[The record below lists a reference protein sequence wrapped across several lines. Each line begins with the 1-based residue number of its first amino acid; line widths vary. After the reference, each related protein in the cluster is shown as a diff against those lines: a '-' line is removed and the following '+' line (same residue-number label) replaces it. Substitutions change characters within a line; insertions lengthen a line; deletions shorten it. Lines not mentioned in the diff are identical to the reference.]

1 MALAKDLLSKR
12 VAVGYAEEHLKALV
26 PRLAEHRAQLAVVLE
41 RGTECFLG
49 LVGLEEVSARQGAG
63 TRILADLI
71 SPILPLVFSENET
84 ADNIARLLV
93 EHDVSEAVIE
103 SVDNRFLGVVTSES
117 VFAWLWRQQQQ
128 PAFASSPRDSEFA
141 GGPSLSFPR
150 ATNSHGA
157 VILLVEDHAPSRK
170 ALHAYLARLG
180 YEVVEAA
187 TVAEALQ
194 QADEHHVDLVISD
207 IGLPDQSGYELM
219 VALREKHG
227 LIGIAMS
234 ALGSREDITR
244 SKAAGFILHL
254 TKPLAGPALQNVLSA
269 YFALKQSAPPFA

>member
-1 MALAKDLLSKR
+1 MPPRPAKGHTDAARVAHAARVTRSAGVAD

-103 SVDNRFLGVVTSES
+103 SVDNRFLGVVTSD
-117 VFAWLWRQQQQ
+117 
-128 PAFASSPRDSEFA
+128 AFQMRMAGTDAASRVALNSSP
-141 GGPSLSFPR
+141 
-150 ATNSHGA
+150 
-157 VILLVEDHAPSRK
+157 
-170 ALHAYLARLG
+170 
-180 YEVVEAA
+180 
-187 TVAEALQ
+187 
-194 QADEHHVDLVISD
+194 
-207 IGLPDQSGYELM
+207 
-219 VALREKHG
+219 
-227 LIGIAMS
+227 
-234 ALGSREDITR
+234 
-244 SKAAGFILHL
+244 
-254 TKPLAGPALQNVLSA
+254 
-269 YFALKQSAPPFA
+269 

>member
-1 MALAKDLLSKR
+1 MAFARDLLSKR
-12 VAVGYAEEHLKALV
+12 VAVGYAEEHLKDLV
-26 PRLAEHRAQLAVVLE
+26 PRLAEHRAQIAVVLE
-41 RGTECFLG
+41 RDTECFLG
-49 LVGLEEVSARQGAG
+49 LVGLEEVSAYQGAG

-71 SPILPLVFSENET
+71 SPIMPLVFSENET

-117 VFAWLWRQQQQ
+117 VFAWLWQQ
-128 PAFASSPRDSEFA
+128 PRPSGAAPRSPDPAGLSSF
-141 GGPSLSFPR
+141 SFPR
-150 ATNSHGA
+150 TSSARGS

-170 ALHAYLARLG
+170 ALRTYLGRLAYQ
-180 YEVVEAA
+180 VVEAS

-194 QADEHHVDLVISD
+194 KAEEHRVDLVISD

-219 VALREKHG
+219 IALREKHG
-227 LIGIAMS
+227 LVGIAMS
-234 ALGSREDITR
+234 ALGSREDVTR

-254 TKPLAGPALQNVLSA
+254 TKPLAGPALENVLSA
-269 YFALKQSAPPFA
+269 YFAMRQSAPPFA

>member
-1 MALAKDLLSKR
+1 MAFARDLLSKR

-26 PRLAEHRAQLAVVLE
+26 PRLAEQRAQIAVVLE

-49 LVGLEEVSARQGAG
+49 LIGLVEAAAHQSAG

-84 ADNIARLLV
+84 ADNIARLLI
-93 EHDVSEAVIE
+93 EHDVSEAVVE

-117 VFAWLWRQQQQ
+117 VFAWLWQQRG
-128 PAFASSPRDSEFA
+128 PAALPRNPDRP
-141 GGPSLSFPR
+141 GRLSF
-150 ATNSHGA
+150 ATTRTTSA
-157 VILLVEDHAPSRK
+157 PSSVILVVEDHAPSRA
-170 ALHAYLARLG
+170 ALRTYLTRLS
-180 YEVVEAA
+180 YQVVEAA

-194 QADEHHVDLVISD
+194 KADEHRIDLVISD

-219 VALREKHG
+219 SALRERHG
-227 LIGIAMS
+227 LVGIAMS
-234 ALGSREDITR
+234 ALGSREDVTR

-254 TKPLAGPALQNVLSA
+254 TKPLAGPALDNLLGA
-269 YFALKQSAPPFA
+269 YFAMRQSAPPFA

>member
-12 VAVGYAEEHLKALV
+12 VAAGYAEEHLKDLV
-26 PRLAEHRAQLAVVLE
+26 PRIAEHRAQLAVVLE

-49 LVGLEEVSARQGAG
+49 VIGLEEVSARQSAG

-71 SPILPLVFSENET
+71 SPVLPLVFSENET
-84 ADNIARLLV
+84 ADNIARLLI

-117 VFAWLWRQQQQ
+117 VFAWLWQQRL
-128 PAFASSPRDSEFA
+128 PAALPRTPARTGPLPFAPARLSGSPGS
-141 GGPSLSFPR
+141 
-150 ATNSHGA
+150 

-170 ALHAYLARLG
+170 ALRAYLSRLS
-180 YEVVEAA
+180 YQVVEAS

-194 QADEHHVDLVISD
+194 RADEHRVDLVISD

-219 VALREKHG
+219 TALREKHG
-227 LIGIAMS
+227 LVGIAMS
-234 ALGSREDITR
+234 ALGSREDVTR

-254 TKPLAGPALQNVLSA
+254 TKPLAGPALDNMLGA
-269 YFALKQSAPPFA
+269 YFAMKQSAPPFA